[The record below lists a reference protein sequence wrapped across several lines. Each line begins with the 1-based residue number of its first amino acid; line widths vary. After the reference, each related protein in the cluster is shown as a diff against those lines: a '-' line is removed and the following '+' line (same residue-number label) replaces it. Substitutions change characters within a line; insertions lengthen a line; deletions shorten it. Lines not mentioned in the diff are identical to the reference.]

1 MGISRSTT
9 VICAYLVASNQMSA
23 QEALEF
29 VVAKRSIATP
39 NSGFRAQLETYALQ
53 YRTQLGDRTVEGV
66 SAIVTQSTKATG

>member
-39 NSGFRAQLETYALQ
+39 NSGFQAQLLETYVLRC
-53 YRTQLGDRTVEGV
+53 RTEGGAVTKVSDTV
-66 SAIVTQSTKATG
+66 TRSTKVTE